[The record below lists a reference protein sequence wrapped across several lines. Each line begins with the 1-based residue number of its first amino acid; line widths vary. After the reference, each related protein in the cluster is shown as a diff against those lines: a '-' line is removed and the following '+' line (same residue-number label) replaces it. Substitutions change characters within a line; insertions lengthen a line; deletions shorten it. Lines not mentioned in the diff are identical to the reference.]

1 MRMLFPLIIMLLI
14 DLYVFQAVAVL
25 CETLTKVQRGVVYS
39 IYWTIPAIAIMVG
52 IAATSG
58 VTAQWPKSLYT
69 ILRALLFIA
78 YISKFIA
85 IFPILID
92 DIRRAGTW
100 TISKFNKDIAYDS
113 SRSRFLSK
121 FAIILS
127 GIPFGLFSYGIFRNP
142 YRYQLHKHDIEIE
155 NLHPDLE
162 GLKIVQISDIH
173 SGSFFHKDPVRNSV
187 DMVNKCKPDLVLF
200 TGDLVN
206 SRSEEIND
214 YFDIFNKVEAR
225 FGVYSVLGNHDYGD
239 YTQWPSDEAKKANFH
254 DMIQAHKTLGWDLLM
269 NENRLLKVGDANLSL
284 IGVEN
289 YSALRQFPKYGD
301 LKKAYSGT
309 DGADLKILMS
319 HDPSHWDLEINTKY
333 KDIALTLAGHTHGFQ
348 FGIEIPGWIK
358 WSPSQY
364 MYKEWAGLYKEANQ
378 YLYVNRGLGFLGY
391 PGRVGILPEITEL
404 TLRRKA

>member
-142 YRYQLHKHDIEIE
+142 YRYQLHKHD
-155 NLHPDLE
+155 
-162 GLKIVQISDIH
+162 
-173 SGSFFHKDPVRNSV
+173 
-187 DMVNKCKPDLVLF
+187 
-200 TGDLVN
+200 
-206 SRSEEIND
+206 
-214 YFDIFNKVEAR
+214 
-225 FGVYSVLGNHDYGD
+225 
-239 YTQWPSDEAKKANFH
+239 
-254 DMIQAHKTLGWDLLM
+254 
-269 NENRLLKVGDANLSL
+269 
-284 IGVEN
+284 
-289 YSALRQFPKYGD
+289 
-301 LKKAYSGT
+301 
-309 DGADLKILMS
+309 
-319 HDPSHWDLEINTKY
+319 
-333 KDIALTLAGHTHGFQ
+333 
-348 FGIEIPGWIK
+348 
-358 WSPSQY
+358 
-364 MYKEWAGLYKEANQ
+364 
-378 YLYVNRGLGFLGY
+378 
-391 PGRVGILPEITEL
+391 
-404 TLRRKA
+404 